1 MYYNLNNSLQRIWRA
16 RFSAITNKD
25 IKAAMDRLEFPNR
38 NEAMSVDARQELDL
52 RIGCSF
58 TRFQTK
64 YFQVIFFYFIN
75 IFLFIIIIIIKFREN
90 MEIWILL

>member
-1 MYYNLNNSLQRIWRA
+1 
-16 RFSAITNKD
+16 
-25 IKAAMDRLEFPNR
+25 MDRLDFPNR

-64 YFQVIFFYFIN
+64 YFQVIRLHLLTLFLLKTFFIV
-75 IFLFIIIIIIKFREN
+75 
-90 MEIWILL
+90 

>member
-1 MYYNLNNSLQRIWRA
+1 MLLHNLQRIWRA
-16 RFSAITNKD
+16 KFSAITAKD
-25 IKAAMDRLEFPNR
+25 IKGAMERLDFPNR

-64 YFQVIFFYFIN
+64 YFQVILQYTSYN
-75 IFLFIIIIIIKFREN
+75 ISIV
-90 MEIWILL
+90 

>member
-1 MYYNLNNSLQRIWRA
+1 
-16 RFSAITNKD
+16 
-25 IKAAMDRLEFPNR
+25 MDRLDFPNR

-64 YFQVIFFYFIN
+64 YFQVTLVFSFSFILTLQ
-75 IFLFIIIIIIKFREN
+75 IFLN
-90 MEIWILL
+90 